1 MSDETNFLDP
11 KEVKRLSQLTPSRTL
26 VALVADWVVV
36 AAAVAVSEWS
46 GSWLVWLIAVPV
58 IAGRMHAFSGL
69 IHDFSHYRFISNKAV
84 SDWIGDL
91 FLAWPLLAT
100 IEGYR
105 RNHLAHHRYTNT
117 GKDPDWVIKLGR
129 REFTFPQEMRFA
141 ILNLAGYFVGV
152 SSMRDMRLALK
163 RLQADDPFSRSYK
176 LLRLVYYMSIIT
188 AVTLLGVW
196 REFLLYW
203 AVPYFTVFF
212 FLLYIRSAAEHF
224 GETMDYTNEFTGT
237 RTVKPY
243 FWERWI
249 FCPHNLNHHLEHH
262 LYPSVPYYRLPEL
275 AAALE
280 RNANYA
286 GTAHLTRGY
295 VTGLVRE
302 LWLDGWQKRRDRKA
316 AGLQPAKAEPVKH
329 AGNY

>member
-1 MSDETNFLDP
+1 MNERSSFIDP
-11 KEVKRLSQLTPSRTL
+11 REIKRLSQLSPARTFG
-26 VALVADWVVV
+26 ALVMDWAVI
-36 AAAVAVSEWS
+36 AAAIAISEWS
-46 GSWLVWLIAVPV
+46 GSWLVWIAAVPV
-58 IAGRMHAFSGL
+58 IAGRMHGLSGL
-69 IHDFSHYRFISNKAV
+69 IHDFAHYRFISGKAL

-141 ILNLAGYFVGV
+141 VLNLAGYFVGV
-152 SSMRDMRLALK
+152 SSLRDMRLALK
-163 RLQADDPFSRSYK
+163 RLQADDPFSRGYK
-176 LLRLVYYMSIIT
+176 LLRLVYYM
-188 AVTLLGVW
+188 AFAALFTLTGTW
-196 REFLLYW
+196 TQFLLYW

-212 FLLYIRSAAEHF
+212 LLLYIRSVAEHF
-224 GETMDYTNEFTGT
+224 GETMVYTDEFSGT
-237 RTVKPY
+237 RTVKPH
-243 FWERWI
+243 FWERWF

-275 AAALE
+275 ADALE
-280 RNANYA
+280 RNSDYA
-286 GTAHLTRGY
+286 GTAHLTHGY

-302 LWLDGWQKRRDRKA
+302 LWLDGWRKRFGKQAKTAKA
-316 AGLQPAKAEPVKH
+316 A
-329 AGNY
+329 